1 MVYLQMPAMS
11 KWSFVEI
18 ASYLSVLGI
27 QGGEYHQL
35 QLLLMG
41 FFVQA
46 AVNLTGVTAQ
56 ATVTSRERIDYPG
69 LDSPPF

>member
-18 ASYLSVLGI
+18 ASYLSVLGT

-35 QLLLMG
+35 QLLLMV
-41 FFVQA
+41 FCFVVVVVQA
-46 AVNLTGVTAQ
+46 AVNLTGVTGIGNSHVQ
-56 ATVTSRERIDYPG
+56 GED
-69 LDSPPF
+69 